1 MKNPSTFFWCIVL
14 LIPLVGCRGCSRN
27 VNTPEENADDAEARK
42 KKQKQRLAADELRT
56 LPFAKEQPLNMV
68 KPGHWYQV
76 RNKIKANFGD
86 ESLTAAISVV
96 DRDGNPFS
104 YGWGSDSVYFMRNL
118 SLAVGQEKAID
129 ATILQPYLPQD
140 RLGDDTRTRKTTS
153 IRTRFSNRGI
163 GTPILEENFPCTM
176 LDGYQYDLVVLSRDI
191 SRHLFWRGL
200 DCIVWKRSDDIQEN
214 RLVPHRIIDIQE
226 DEISTQFPNR
236 LATMTAMSHVVIND
250 VSLSVMTQEQQ
261 EALADW
267 LHFGGTIIINGP
279 EALGSI
285 EASQLKDWSPLINLL
300 EGEWSEDSQ
309 VEFDRAWTI
318 RIAGGERINF
328 QNDRKIPI
336 LRGDLTENASWVP
349 TLEGLVAERLVG
361 QGRVVIT
368 TFPMTDAAF
377 LRWPSYSS
385 LIHNAILRKPH
396 RTPSLGTEASTLYAD
411 SFEGTE
417 RNPFHSTRLRL
428 WARDLDA
435 STARTDR
442 ETENRRPEN
451 DFARFPVKKSTSLG
465 AWNPDSNIVEKATE
479 CLRES
484 SGISVP
490 KVATI
495 LKLLVGYLIVLV
507 PINWLFFRLLGR
519 VELAWVAAPI
529 IAMLGAVYVAG
540 SVRLDVGFSRSQT
553 SFGFLEVHNEH
564 PRGMLSTFYAFY
576 TSLSTNYEA
585 VYKEGNGLVAPVLRG
600 AMRTGVGEGQ
610 SLEYWNADD
619 RGSGLQRFSVLS
631 NSTGML
637 QSEEMVGLSGAL
649 RWSMDSENSKIQ
661 LKNDTTIPIRDI
673 GMLGINDQ
681 GKLMMSWIGT
691 IEPGQSTAQFVQ
703 PRSPSSKL
711 VNTVLPERGVV
722 SVSGNRL
729 RTIQEG
735 RRWFPQW
742 EDNPLLKK
750 PTSIRSTDGLLWTD
764 EPVDDVY
771 MGAMLL
777 VVAER
782 YPLQKGEYIALGWT
796 DANPSG
802 LQISPKSSEQK
813 HKTIVLMH
821 IHAASLGDVQPDTRI
836 FASLN
841 DEDGEVGEN

>member
-1 MKNPSTFFWCIVL
+1 
-14 LIPLVGCRGCSRN
+14 
-27 VNTPEENADDAEARK
+27 
-42 KKQKQRLAADELRT
+42 
-56 LPFAKEQPLNMV
+56 
-68 KPGHWYQV
+68 
-76 RNKIKANFGD
+76 
-86 ESLTAAISVV
+86 
-96 DRDGNPFS
+96 
-104 YGWGSDSVYFMRNL
+104 
-118 SLAVGQEKAID
+118 
-129 ATILQPYLPQD
+129 
-140 RLGDDTRTRKTTS
+140 
-153 IRTRFSNRGI
+153 
-163 GTPILEENFPCTM
+163 
-176 LDGYQYDLVVLSRDI
+176 
-191 SRHLFWRGL
+191 
-200 DCIVWKRSDDIQEN
+200 
-214 RLVPHRIIDIQE
+214 
-226 DEISTQFPNR
+226 
-236 LATMTAMSHVVIND
+236 
-250 VSLSVMTQEQQ
+250 
-261 EALADW
+261 
-267 LHFGGTIIINGP
+267 
-279 EALGSI
+279 
-285 EASQLKDWSPLINLL
+285 
-300 EGEWSEDSQ
+300 
-309 VEFDRAWTI
+309 
-318 RIAGGERINF
+318 
-328 QNDRKIPI
+328 
-336 LRGDLTENASWVP
+336 
-349 TLEGLVAERLVG
+349 
-361 QGRVVIT
+361 
-368 TFPMTDAAF
+368 
-377 LRWPSYSS
+377 
-385 LIHNAILRKPH
+385 
-396 RTPSLGTEASTLYAD
+396 
-411 SFEGTE
+411 
-417 RNPFHSTRLRL
+417 
-428 WARDLDA
+428 
-435 STARTDR
+435 
-442 ETENRRPEN
+442 
-451 DFARFPVKKSTSLG
+451 VKKSTSLG

-711 VNTVLPERGVV
+711 VNMVLPEKGVV
-722 SVSGNRL
+722 SITGSRP
-729 RTIQEG
+729 RTTQEG

-821 IHAASLGDVQPDTRI
+821 IRAASLGDVQPDTRI